1 MNNQDQLIQD
11 LKRKYQSLLTINGFT
26 LDLNKVICVDW
37 NKSMTAF
44 WVLMEGVTWNG
55 EGEYYDN
62 APYITGDNCQE
73 FLKQWGE
80 FTAAKNNSK

>member
-1 MNNQDQLIQD
+1 
-11 LKRKYQSLLTINGFT
+11 
-26 LDLNKVICVDW
+26 
-37 NKSMTAF
+37 MTAF
-44 WVLMEGVTWNG
+44 WVLMEGVTWNS